1 MASLEHFVTRVAEAN
16 YTVDQLIEAINA
28 NPSRVNDYV
37 ERHGIEFQALEIY
50 DDIDDFI
57 ANYKAENDVS
67 DTGFRGIIAHLTS
80 KKGTGNYGRPSKK
93 ASKASEDD
101 VPDKN
106 NPQQFTVDCPDGSTR
121 MVNSEAERDFYNR
134 QVAKYLG
141 MEVEY
146 EYSDLTLLSQ
156 LVDAHL
162 ENWRISN
169 EINNIDLKLAS
180 GGYAPLGEE
189 CGKCSFLKLHA
200 SKIKDELRL
209 RAKTYAENI
218 QKLQGEL
225 SISRKSR
232 NVNVEDP
239 LKIFERTAEELFEH
253 RMKAGWEYNSM
264 VICPDCNNR
273 IIARG
278 TVQSFRAYEA
288 ELLPFYLQHFMEG
301 RKVSDSEKQVLEDF
315 LAYQLENL
323 QSEEMY
329 AELLQIAHVRDND
342 KDFTG
347 MSRKLS
353 TTDDVIT
360 LNPAATTITNGR
372 R

>member
-1 MASLEHFVTRVAEAN
+1 MASLKHFVTRVAEAN
-16 YTVDQLIEAINA
+16 YTIDQLIEAINA

-80 KKGTGNYGRPSKK
+80 KKATGKYGRPG
-93 ASKASEDD
+93 
-101 VPDKN
+101 KN
-106 NPQQFTVDCPDGSTR
+106 SPAEEEESDPQQYVVDCPDGSTR

-146 EYSDLTLLSQ
+146 EYSDLTLLRQ
-156 LVDAHL
+156 LIDVEL
-162 ENWRISN
+162 ETWRMMN
-169 EINNIDLKLAS
+169 EINDIDLKVAS
-180 GGYAPLGEE
+180 GDYAPHGADCEK
-189 CGKCSFLKLHA
+189 CGFLRLNA
-200 SKIKDELRL
+200 IKIKDGIRN
-209 RAKTYAENI
+209 RVKAYADSC
-218 QKLQGEL
+218 QKLQAEL

-232 NVNVEDP
+232 NVNIEDP

-301 RKVSDSEKQVLEDF
+301 REVSDSEKQVLEDF

-347 MSRKLS
+347 MKAGIKEEED
-353 TTDDVIT
+353 TED
-360 LNPAATTITNGR
+360 NAEE
-372 R
+372 